1 MAGLCRPREFEKRYD
16 ELKKAQAERLAKREA
31 ELENARLLSQM
42 AKVQHLP
49 YLPTQDGFVFWTD
62 EIDRDTALHHRLRLA
77 KKEEFKYMQ
86 RFHLLELLEL
96 PGPRNEIASF
106 WGMITMTN
114 RRTRGNPFSA
124 RYTSARGPRIPSEL
138 TRATRS

>member
-1 MAGLCRPREFEKRYD
+1 MAGLCRPRKFQKRYD

-49 YLPTQDGFVFWTD
+49 YLPTEDGFVFSTD
-62 EIDRDTALHHRLRLA
+62 EIDRHTALHHRLRLA

-86 RFHLLELLEL
+86 RFHLLELPE
-96 PGPRNEIASF
+96 EA
-106 WGMITMTN
+106 
-114 RRTRGNPFSA
+114 
-124 RYTSARGPRIPSEL
+124 
-138 TRATRS
+138 